1 MSDIITIRQR
11 SPWLWSDLGYHVL
24 GQGMEHNRR
33 LKTLHSFTSGGH
45 DTTAAA
51 MNWALHLLGAHP
63 EVAEEGE
70 SGRAI
75 TMDDLKELRYLDCVI
90 KEALRL
96 FPSVHFFARRLCD
109 DIVING
115 FKVPKGVNAV
125 VMTYALHRDPRYF
138 PDPEEY
144 RPERFLPENSAGR
157 PPYAYIPFSAGIR
170 NCIGQRFAMMEEKVV
185 LASILRSFNI
195 EACQTREELR
205 PRGEIVLRPEDGIVI
220 KLERR
225 TSSQ

>member
-1 MSDIITIRQR
+1 
-11 SPWLWSDLGYHVL
+11 
-24 GQGMEHNRR
+24 
-33 LKTLHSFTSGGH
+33 
-45 DTTAAA
+45 
-51 MNWALHLLGAHP
+51 
-63 EVAEEGE
+63 E

-90 KEALRL
+90 KETLRL

-170 NCIGQRFAMMEEKVV
+170 NCIGESGRDTLQCIGYQ
-185 LASILRSFNI
+185 S
-195 EACQTREELR
+195 
-205 PRGEIVLRPEDGIVI
+205 
-220 KLERR
+220 
-225 TSSQ
+225 